1 MSNRLSTRFFSL
13 TPVAAVLLL
22 PLAASAITTVTAPPP
37 MCGGEAM
44 PVEPPYKM
52 VCALDQGISVD
63 SPQDQGDNIRSA
75 LERLT
80 ASETGLFFP
89 KGRYPVSGNLLLRTG
104 NVLVGSRVGPTNF
117 VNPAPTSS
125 QISETT
131 HSAKNILVDRLVLD
145 NITVQTFHRQSST
158 VIRGNTFQNTRTPD
172 AQIRVS
178 GASVVTG
185 NVLLR
190 EPENPGIGLQLFGTR
205 NAQVEGNWIGEDRSR
220 RDARLAAVRPA
231 ASDAHFTRAL
241 LSDGSLSDVQIRGNH
256 VVLSVERTPADPL
269 SAPADPHYLALLPD
283 VDRLT
288 LDGNFFGVINGT
300 DDTQQPSVTLR
311 APQDS
316 IIVGNTFA
324 AVPLHLT
331 SDERE
336 TPRPTKR
343 TSVIANLFVEATV
356 DTTQATTQWDES
368 GTTPDDLVFTSNR
381 FAGGEPDCMLSAPIP
396 PVAAMTYGEADN
408 LMQGTGEHAKACNL
422 RHLSIEEAHTRVPE
436 WARQVSPPA
445 IRGNVA
451 LQLLTSIASSFLN
464 TAMAPRAPQPPLN
477 HATAGAASVPR
488 SADGDPPRSPTPPMS
503 PMPSNPALIDP
514 TSLAEPEERSWTTE
528 WFERFYA
535 LAASITSMLTSMFG
549 SR

>member
-89 KGRYPVSGNLLLRTG
+89 KGRYPVSGNLPLRTG

-172 AQIRVS
+172 AQIRIS

-220 RDARLAAVRPA
+220 RDARLAAARPA
-231 ASDAHFTRAL
+231 PSDAHFTRAL

-256 VVLSVERTPADPL
+256 VVLSVERARADP
-269 SAPADPHYLALLPD
+269 PHLALLPD

-288 LDGNFFGVINGT
+288 LDGNFFGVINGR
-300 DDTQQPSVTLR
+300 DDTQQPSVTLQ

-356 DTTQATTQWDES
+356 DTTQTTKRWDES

-436 WARQVSPPA
+436 WARKVSPPA
-445 IRGNVA
+445 IRD
-451 LQLLTSIASSFLN
+451 
-464 TAMAPRAPQPPLN
+464 TAMAPRAPQPPLS

-514 TSLAEPEERSWTTE
+514 TSLAEPEERSWTTQ
-528 WFERFYA
+528 WFERFYE
-535 LAASITSMLTSMFG
+535 LAASIRSMLTSMFG